1 VTFQKKPPRRQR
13 TEDESAGIAALRMLA
28 AKKSRESLLT
38 FTGFT
43 MPHPEAI
50 DDPRMSRYKGAKH
63 HQIIAEH
70 LEAVERGEILRLIIT
85 MPPRAG
91 KSELASRRFP
101 AWFQGRDPYRQFI
114 FATYNATFAQDF
126 GREVRDIM
134 LTPEYGLTFPG
145 TKLKRDSQAS
155 DRLQTTEGGLMV
167 FVGAEGSVTGR
178 GADLL
183 LMDDPI
189 KSRDEAE
196 SATIRDKVWNFFT
209 SAAYTRLM
217 PGGRI
222 VIILTRW
229 HEDDVVGRIFN
240 SDYVDPEESA
250 KWKVLTL
257 PAIAGQHDPM
267 GRAPGE
273 ALWPER
279 YPLETLNSIRK
290 VIGSRDWSALYQ
302 QQPTP
307 DDGSYFLR
315 SMFKPYQPGELPR
328 NLRKYGASDHAVGE
342 KQQNDAS
349 VLGCVGIDENDD
361 IWIMPDI
368 DWGRFAP
375 DVAVDLMLEQFRR
388 HDPVFWW
395 AEKGHISQS
404 LGPFLRKRMRETQ
417 TYQSIEEMTP
427 SVDKLRR
434 ARSIMARA
442 AVRQIRVPAF
452 APWWPDALSQL
463 LKFPND
469 AHDDFV
475 DWLAWIGIGLDRLAK
490 AAPPRK
496 VVNDNPYKVGSAPWV
511 ITQSRREAQI
521 LNFSRKRAVGM

>member
-13 TEDESAGIAALRMLA
+13 TEDEAAGIAALRMLH
-28 AKKSRESLLT
+28 AKKSRDSLAA
-38 FTGFT
+38 FTSFT
-43 MPHPEAI
+43 MPSSHAI
-50 DDPRMSRYKGAKH
+50 DDPRFSRYQPGPH
-63 HQIIAEH
+63 HTLMDRH
-70 LEAVERGEILRLIIT
+70 LEKVERGEILRLIIEA
-85 MPPRAG
+85 PPRHG
-91 KSELASRRFP
+91 KSEKASRRFP
-101 AWFQGRDPYRQFI
+101 AWFQGRDPYRQYI
-114 FATYNATFAQDF
+114 FGTYNATFAEDF
-126 GREVRDIM
+126 GRDVRGIM
-134 LTPEYGLTFPG
+134 QLPEYGLVFPDC
-145 TKLKRDSQAS
+145 KLKRDSQAS
-155 DRLQTTEGGLMV
+155 DRLQTTDGGLMV

-183 LMDDPI
+183 LIDDPI

-196 SATIRDKVWNFFT
+196 SATIRDKVWNWFT

-229 HEDDVVGRIFN
+229 HEDDIVGRIFN
-240 SDYVDPEESA
+240 SDYVDPIEAA
-250 KWKVLTL
+250 KWTRLRL
-257 PAIAGQHDPM
+257 PAIAEAGDPM
-267 GRAPGE
+267 GRKPGE
-273 ALWPER
+273 PLWPER
-279 YPLETLNSIRK
+279 YPRDALDSIRR
-290 VIGSRDWSALYQ
+290 VIGTRDWSALYQ
-302 QQPTP
+302 QSPTP

-315 SMFKPYQPGELPR
+315 TMFKPYQPGELPR

-361 IWIMPDI
+361 IWLMPDI

-404 LGPFLRKRMRETQ
+404 IGPFLRKRMRETQ
-417 TYQSIEEMTP
+417 TYQAIEEMTP

-452 APWWPDALSQL
+452 AAWWPDALSQL

-475 DWLAWIGIGLDRLAK
+475 DWLAWIGIGLDRLSK
-490 AAPPRK
+490 AAPAK
-496 VVNDNPYKVGSAPWV
+496 KAVNDNPYKVGSAPWI
-511 ITQSRREAQI
+511 ITQSRLESKI
-521 LNFSRKRAVGM
+521 LSFGRKRAVGM